1 MLNRRRTKWGLYVTG
16 NDSPIATA
24 IVIDDSFVLSY
35 DTAGKGIPI
44 GENQALTVR
53 YGGSSTLTNGST
65 TVEITLNHKAVTA
78 QVQGEITKVYD
89 GNTSATVNLAVASND
104 LVNGNDEITVTG
116 TGTYNSAD
124 AGTNIPVTVS
134 DIQATGAGSD
144 MVHRKRP
151 HGRHRSD
158 YPGNPGSAPMHR
170 R

>member
-1 MLNRRRTKWGLYVTG
+1 MT
-16 NDSPIATA
+16 
-24 IVIDDSFVLSY
+24 
-35 DTAGKGIPI
+35 
-44 GENQALTVR
+44 
-53 YGGSSTLTNGST
+53 
-65 TVEITLNHKAVTA
+65 
-78 QVQGEITKVYD
+78 

-134 DIQATGAGSD
+134 DIQATGAGQR

-158 YPGNPGSAPMHR
+158 YPGNPGSARCTDGNRENQQQRHACRACYDRTGVPWSTGYATDVEVEPDHWQTVATFTGLTARHDLHLLRPLR
-170 R
+170 REQ